1 MHTDDLIKQLST
13 QVAPV
18 ASRSFTRRFAY
29 AWLTGTAIALLLLLL
44 TIGVRGDLYTAMFT
58 WSFWMKWL
66 YTIGLIVIGGALSL
80 YFSRPEN
87 HSGRVF
93 WWLLL
98 PIVLLAVTAVYQLNN
113 AAPESI
119 HHMWMG
125 HSALMCPW
133 NIFGVSIPVFIA
145 VMWMMRRLAPTQL
158 RKAGFAAGCLAGA
171 SGATVYALLCNEST
185 APFVV
190 TWYSLGILLPGLL
203 GALIA
208 NKVLRW

>member
-1 MHTDDLIKQLST
+1 MQTNDLINQLSSH
-13 QVAPV
+13 VAPV
-18 ASRSFTRRFAY
+18 SRQSFVRRFLL
-29 AWLTGTAIALLLLLL
+29 AWLVGSAAALLLLVL
-44 TIGVRGDLYTAMFT
+44 TIGVRGDLQAAMFT
-58 WSFWMKWL
+58 WPFWMKWM
-66 YTIGLIVIGGALSL
+66 YTIALIVIGVVLSL
-80 YFSRPEN
+80 HFARPEN
-87 HSGRVF
+87 HSGRLL
-93 WWLLL
+93 WWLIA
-98 PIVLLAVTAVYQLNN
+98 PAALLALLAAYDLNN
-113 AAPESI
+113 APSESI

-145 VMWMMRRLAPTQL
+145 VMWMMRRMAPTQL
-158 RKAGFAAGCLAGA
+158 RKAGFVAGCLAGA

-203 GALIA
+203 GALLA

>member
-1 MHTDDLIKQLST
+1 MQTDDLIKQLSMQAT
-13 QVAPV
+13 TVPR
-18 ASRSFTRRFAY
+18 RSYARRFLL
-29 AWLTGTAIALLLLLL
+29 AWLTGSAAALLLLVL
-44 TIGVRGDLYTAMFT
+44 TIGVRGDLYSAMFT
-58 WSFWMKWL
+58 WPFWMKWL
-66 YTIGLIVIGGALSL
+66 YTFTLIFIGVLLSL
-80 YFSRPEN
+80 YFARPDN
-87 HSGRVF
+87 HSSRVL

-98 PIVLLAVTAVYQLNN
+98 PVTLLALLAMYDLNN

-133 NIFGVSIPVFIA
+133 NIFGISIPVFVA

-185 APFVV
+185 TPFIV

-203 GALIA
+203 GMMLA